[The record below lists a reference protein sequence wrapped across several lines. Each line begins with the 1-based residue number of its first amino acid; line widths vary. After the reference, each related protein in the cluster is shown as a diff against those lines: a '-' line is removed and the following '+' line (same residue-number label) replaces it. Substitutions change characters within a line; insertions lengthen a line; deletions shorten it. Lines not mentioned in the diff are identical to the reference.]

1 MKLYG
6 SLASPYVARCWLTVA
21 AKGGGADLEAYEG
34 GIKSDSYLAMN
45 PMGKMPLLVDGK
57 TSIPESGVI
66 CEYLDQTLPGPAL
79 IPTDAAG
86 QARVRLLCRVAD
98 LYLFP
103 PAVSLLRL
111 PKDGDADAIQTAKAN
126 TVAAFGYVEHFLPDT
141 GFAYGNSLT
150 LADVTLHGAV
160 GLAVLVLGN
169 HGMSGRFDGRPKLA
183 KWLGAI
189 NENPT
194 LKPTLDQIQQTV
206 LEFRQRR
213 EAEAAAKKAGG

>member
-45 PMGKMPLLVDGK
+45 PMGKMPLLVDGG

-66 CEYLDQTLPGPAL
+66 CEYLDRTLSGPAL
-79 IPTDAAG
+79 MPADAAG
-86 QARVRLLCRVAD
+86 QAHVRLLCRIAD
-98 LYLFP
+98 LYVYP

-111 PKDGDADAIQTAKAN
+111 QKDGDTEAILTGKTN
-126 TVAAFGYVEHFLPDT
+126 TVAALDYVEHFLPDT
-141 GFAYGNSLT
+141 GFAFGSSLT
-150 LADVTLHGAV
+150 LADVTLHGAI

-183 KWLGAI
+183 KWWGAI

-194 LKPTLDQIQQTV
+194 LKPALDQIQQTV
-206 LEFRQRR
+206 TEFRQKR